1 MLPPPAVGLEGH
13 FGASSPRRYQD
24 MPGAWAL
31 CQGQDYNR
39 LNILPSID
47 YGVAHAYEG
56 MRGNWVRQQY
66 ARATPC

>member
-13 FGASSPRRYQD
+13 FGASSPWRYQD